1 MIILNINRHLRTIF
15 EELTYLGN
23 ITFLNIKSDMEL
35 ASYLP
40 TLSGIRDQLSQ
51 VVSDLELASSSQVIK
66 SEPVD
71 LTYPEPILDPPESQE
86 AQL

>member
-1 MIILNINRHLRTIF
+1 
-15 EELTYLGN
+15 
-23 ITFLNIKSDMEL
+23 MEL

-51 VVSDLELASSSQVIK
+51 MVSDLELASSSQVIK